1 MKIQRIIITISL
13 ITLLFGC
20 NPSENYL
27 KNHEVFPYSE
37 EIVQE
42 KKYKISVKESND
54 LYVKYLYDNKKSK
67 DLDIVWKEADALC
80 LPFKDCSFSAVA
92 ISFGLRNTV
101 DYEKVLSEMIRVV
114 KKDGSVYC
122 LDSFVPDCLWIQP
135 FYKIYFKYIMPL
147 FGGGKKYYKEYV
159 WLYESTQQFLKKK
172 ELILLYEKLGLK
184 EIKHHSK
191 MFGVCVMIQG
201 KK

>member
-1 MKIQRIIITISL
+1 M
-13 ITLLFGC
+13 
-20 NPSENYL
+20 N
-27 KNHEVFPYSE
+27 
-37 EIVQE
+37 IVGIDFSSAMLNE
-42 KKYKISVKESND
+42 AV
-54 LYVKYLYDNKKSK
+54 KKSK

-114 KKDGSVYC
+114 KKDGIVYC